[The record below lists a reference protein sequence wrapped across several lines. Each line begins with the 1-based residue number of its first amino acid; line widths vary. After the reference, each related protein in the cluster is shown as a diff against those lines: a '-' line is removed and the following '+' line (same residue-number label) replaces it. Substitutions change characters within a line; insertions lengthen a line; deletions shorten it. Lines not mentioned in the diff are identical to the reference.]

1 MADAEPDLTEA
12 RVCPLL
18 GLPFDRRTHYVFP
31 DPSHRCFAGTRP
43 AIADASRQ
51 AMYCLSG
58 RYGECDRF
66 RISQHP
72 DAAAARSKP
81 PISVDAVVAPRG
93 SALLTA
99 PAAVNAD
106 VSTRRLR
113 RRDGPAAVL
122 LVGLLG
128 VLIYGLVA
136 ALGRPPA
143 GGVLVAASP
152 TRSPQV
158 TTAAV
163 PGLTPTDTPVPSP
176 SPTATPSPTPTVL
189 ASPSPTPTPRPTP
202 RPTPT
207 PTPRP
212 TPRPTPT
219 PTPRPTPTP
228 TPRPTPRPTP
238 TPTPVV
244 ITPPPVLQSR
254 SPAPTL
260 AP

>member
-18 GLPFDRRTHYVFP
+18 GLPFDRRTHFAFP
-31 DPSHRCFAGTRP
+31 DPSHRCFAATRQ
-43 AIADASRQ
+43 ATADASRQ
-51 AMYCLSG
+51 ATYCLSG

-72 DAAAARSKP
+72 DAAATRSKP
-81 PISVDAVVAPRG
+81 PISVDAIVAPRG

-99 PAAVNAD
+99 PVAVNAD

-113 RRDGPAAVL
+113 RRDGPAALL

-128 VLIYGLVA
+128 VLLYGLAVT
-136 ALGRPPA
+136 LGKPPA
-143 GGVLVAASP
+143 GGLLVAASP
-152 TRSPQV
+152 TGSPQA
-158 TTAAV
+158 TTVAV
-163 PGLTPTDTPVPSP
+163 SGLAPTDTPVPSTSPTPLPSP

-189 ASPSPTPTPRPTP
+189 ASPTPT
-202 RPTPT
+202 
-207 PTPRP
+207 P

-219 PTPRPTPTP
+219 PTPRPTPT
-228 TPRPTPRPTP
+228 PTPRPTP

-254 SPAPTL
+254 SPAPNR

>member
-1 MADAEPDLTEA
+1 MADAELDLTEA

-18 GLPFDRRTHYVFP
+18 GLPFDRRTHFAFP
-31 DPSHRCFAGTRP
+31 DPSHRCFAATRQ
-43 AIADASRQ
+43 ATADASRQ
-51 AMYCLSG
+51 ATYCLSG

-81 PISVDAVVAPRG
+81 SISVDAVVAPRG

-113 RRDGPAAVL
+113 WRDGPAAVL
-122 LVGLLG
+122 LVGFLG
-128 VLIYGLVA
+128 VLIYGLA
-136 ALGRPPA
+136 ATLGRPPA

-152 TRSPQV
+152 TGSPKAATV
-158 TTAAV
+158 TV
-163 PGLTPTDTPVPSP
+163 LGVTPTDTRAPST
-176 SPTATPSPTPTVL
+176 SPTATPGPTPTVL
-189 ASPSPTPTPRPTP
+189 AS
-202 RPTPT
+202 
-207 PTPRP
+207 
-212 TPRPTPT
+212 PT

-238 TPTPVV
+238 TPTPVL
-244 ITPPPVLQSR
+244 ITPPPVL
-254 SPAPTL
+254 
-260 AP
+260 